1 MNITTMQINLAI
13 YKKALKEK
21 HIKINIIKIYHD
33 KDNILSKDKML
44 FGFTDI
50 SFKLKLISN
59 KPLSYQIL
67 ILRIFIKNKT

>member
-1 MNITTMQINLAI
+1 MLYIKSIKRKT
-13 YKKALKEK
+13 YKNKY
-21 HIKINIIKIYHD
+21 NQIYHD

-67 ILRIFIKNKT
+67 ILRIFIKK